1 MKSLICAGGAIQ
13 LRTGAILLHLYHSS
27 SNYFLLHYFISIFRP
42 LWKTLKRR
50 PRKKT
55 EQQALLVHAKD
66 NSLFHFF
73 FAESNHQS
81 VPEEKTVPTKLTRH
95 HGIAAIFM
103 ALWPMK

>member
-1 MKSLICAGGAIQ
+1 M
-13 LRTGAILLHLYHSS
+13 
-27 SNYFLLHYFISIFRP
+27 
-42 LWKTLKRR
+42 
-50 PRKKT
+50 
-55 EQQALLVHAKD
+55 HAKD

-103 ALWPMK
+103 APWPMKGNYKTYRSSHRLYREIDESEILVFF

>member
-1 MKSLICAGGAIQ
+1 M
-13 LRTGAILLHLYHSS
+13 
-27 SNYFLLHYFISIFRP
+27 
-42 LWKTLKRR
+42 
-50 PRKKT
+50 
-55 EQQALLVHAKD
+55 HAKD

-103 ALWPMK
+103 APMAYEMKEKGNYKTYRSSHRLYREIDESEILFFLS